1 MGALTNLRLPTL
13 VLVQVRQTH
22 VLLISQVVIV
32 IDLILTNEIVRSQL
46 GPLLPVGRIRGL
58 LLVGTFLGELRLAQN
73 LLVLWTN
80 PVIGVVVPLLGSFG
94 QREVRLTAYEIV
106 GLSSRIAWQIH

>member
-1 MGALTNLRLPTL
+1 M
-13 VLVQVRQTH
+13 
-22 VLLISQVVIV
+22 VIV
-32 IDLILTNEIVRSQL
+32 INLILTNEIVRSQL

-58 LLVGTFLGELRLAQN
+58 LLLVGTFLGEPRLAQN

-80 PVIGVVVPLLGSFG
+80 PIICVIVPLLGSFG

-106 GLSSRIAWQIH
+106 GLSSRIAW